1 MKSLFLLPVYILFAG
16 CATESNNGNPHIV
29 IETGRGNI
37 EIELYAKQAPQTVA
51 AFLRYI
57 DSGYFN
63 KAVFYRILTDDN
75 QPSNAPK
82 SELIQGGIWKTNYKL
97 S

>member
-51 AFLRYI
+51 AFSQVYRFGLFQQ
-57 DSGYFN
+57 S
-63 KAVFYRILTDDN
+63 RILPHFN
-75 QPSNAPK
+75 RR
-82 SELIQGGIWKTNYKL
+82 
-97 S
+97 